1 MTNNEKLID
10 TLFKNLQNKQPRISH
25 PNEMTDSIMR
35 KIEQKSQPARWFI
48 PIRNCSITAAIL
60 LFIIFT
66 FQMITIDHVTD
77 GANIIAYQNETLSMT
92 RLIKNEDLYL
102 NYIQKK
108 LYGKNSYELL
118 KKKIYESK
126 Y

>member
-35 KIEQKSQPARWFI
+35 KIEQKSQPTRWFI
-48 PIRNCSITAAIL
+48 PIRNCSIAAAIL

-66 FQMITIDHVTD
+66 FQMITVDHVTD
-77 GANIIAYQNETLSMT
+77 GANIIAYQNETLSKT